1 MSEMKTSLQLILEQ
15 QVFELC
21 RSTYLPMFFNSKY
34 YSATDLW
41 LNLRLWRKCEYQ
53 GPTIS
58 YIWIFRCRG
67 LHP

>member
-1 MSEMKTSLQLILEQ
+1 MSELKTSLQLILEQ